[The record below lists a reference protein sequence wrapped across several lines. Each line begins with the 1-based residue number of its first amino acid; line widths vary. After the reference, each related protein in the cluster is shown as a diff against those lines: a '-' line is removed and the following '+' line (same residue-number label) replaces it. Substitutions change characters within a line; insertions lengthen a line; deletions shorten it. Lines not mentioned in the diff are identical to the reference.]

1 MTIHSTIN
9 NYKIWVYTKQRAQ
22 EMEKKTEQKQNRP
35 TQSFQATNTL
45 QAAKASWSPRTL
57 LLLPQGFQEVRS
69 SQKTPHRRWHVA
81 SGLPWAVGS

>member
-45 QAAKASWSPRTL
+45 
-57 LLLPQGFQEVRS
+57 
-69 SQKTPHRRWHVA
+69 
-81 SGLPWAVGS
+81 